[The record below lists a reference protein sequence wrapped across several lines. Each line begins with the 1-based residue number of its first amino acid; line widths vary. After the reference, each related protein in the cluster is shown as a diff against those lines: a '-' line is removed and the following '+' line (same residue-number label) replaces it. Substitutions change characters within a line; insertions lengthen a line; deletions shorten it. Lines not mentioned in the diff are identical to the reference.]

1 MRLAGETGKENVG
14 MSNDKFC
21 EKQNRRKTKVSSIDV
36 NQIRVSR
43 VLRISREAKPMA
55 NQLKFWYLLY
65 LRSGDGSE
73 KATRSYGIL
82 R

>member
-1 MRLAGETGKENVG
+1 MRPAGETRKENVG

-43 VLRISREAKPMA
+43 VLRISREAKPME
-55 NQLKFWYLLY
+55 NGLIFPYLYY
-65 LRSGDGSE
+65 LRRRDGD
-73 KATRSYGIL
+73 A
-82 R
+82 

>member
-1 MRLAGETGKENVG
+1 MRPAGETRKENVG

-43 VLRISREAKPMA
+43 VLRISREATPMA
-55 NQLKFWYLLY
+55 NGLIFPYLYY
-65 LRSGDGSE
+65 LRRRDGD
-73 KATRSYGIL
+73 A
-82 R
+82 